1 MSETF
6 MCNGSLFLVGLLAA
20 ASFAFV
26 SVEARAQDDMRLE
39 FGTYAQSKDWCKLNR
54 ADQKG
59 PDYTEKR
66 AYINLS
72 ATEMNWQDTV
82 ARITNVSVEGNR
94 INLAL
99 DVTSPGKS
107 ESKTYQL
114 IRKSQKIFVLAGI
127 NFFYCSDYQPNPR
140 LGR

>member
-1 MSETF
+1 MR
-6 MCNGSLFLVGLLAA
+6 NGSFFLLAGLAA
-20 ASFAFV
+20 AGLAFGALA
-26 SVEARAQDDMRLE
+26 ARAQDDMRLE
-39 FGTYAQSKDWCKLNR
+39 FGTYAQNKAWCKLNR

-72 ATEMNWQDTV
+72 ASEMNWQDTV
-82 ARITNVSVEGNR
+82 GRITNVSIEGNR

-99 DVTSPGKS
+99 ELTSPGKT
-107 ESKTYQL
+107 EAKTLQL
-114 IRKSQKIFVLAGI
+114 VRKDKKIFVLAGV
-127 NFFYCSDYQPNPR
+127 NFFYCSNYQPNPR

>member
-1 MSETF
+1 MR
-6 MCNGSLFLVGLLAA
+6 NGSLFLLGALTAACLASGA
-20 ASFAFV
+20 VAS
-26 SVEARAQDDMRLE
+26 RAQDEIRLD
-39 FGTYAQSKDWCKLNR
+39 FGTYAQNKDWCKVNR
-54 ADQKG
+54 ADQQG

-66 AYINLS
+66 AFINLS

-82 ARITNVSVEGNR
+82 GRITNVSVEGSR

-99 DVTSPGKS
+99 ELTSPGKT
-107 ESKTYQL
+107 EAKTLQL

-127 NFFYCSDYQPNPR
+127 NFFYCSNYQPNPR

>member
-1 MSETF
+1 MRNRSF
-6 MCNGSLFLVGLLAA
+6 SLFAALAA
-20 ASFAFV
+20 AGVALGG
-26 SVEARAQDDMRLE
+26 VEARAQDDMRLE
-39 FGTYAQSKDWCKLNR
+39 FGTYAQSKEWCKLNR

-94 INLAL
+94 INLAI
-99 DVTSPGKS
+99 DVTSPGKT

-114 IRKSQKIFVLAGI
+114 IRKSQKIFVLAGV
-127 NFFYCSDYQPNPR
+127 NFFYCADYQPNPR

>member
-1 MSETF
+1 MRKQSI
-6 MCNGSLFLVGLLAA
+6 FLCAAIAAVCLA
-20 ASFAFV
+20 FGTI
-26 SVEARAQDDMRLE
+26 EAGAQDEIPLE
-39 FGTYAQSKDWCKLNR
+39 FGTYAQNKLWCKLNR

-59 PDYTEKR
+59 SDYTEKR

-82 ARITNVSVEGNR
+82 ARITNVSLEGNR

-99 DVTSPGKS
+99 DVTSPGKT
-107 ESKTYQL
+107 EQKTYQL
-114 IRKSQKIFVLAGI
+114 IRKDKRLFVLAGI
-127 NFFYCSDYQPNPR
+127 NFFHCPDYLPNPR

>member
-1 MSETF
+1 MR
-6 MCNGSLFLVGLLAA
+6 NGSLYSFALLAA
-20 ASFAFV
+20 ACLTFGA
-26 SVEARAQDDMRLE
+26 VEARAQDDMRLE

-72 ATEMNWQDTV
+72 ATEMNWQDSV
-82 ARITNVSVEGNR
+82 GRITNVSVEGNR
-94 INLAL
+94 INLAVEL
-99 DVTSPGKS
+99 TSPGKT
-107 ESKTYQL
+107 EAKTYQL
-114 IRKSQKIFVLAGI
+114 IRKDKSIFVLTGI
-127 NFFYCSDYQPNPR
+127 NFFHCSDYLPNPR

>member
-1 MSETF
+1 MRNRSF
-6 MCNGSLFLVGLLAA
+6 FLFAALAA
-20 ASFAFV
+20 AGLALGG
-26 SVEARAQDDMRLE
+26 VEARAQDDMRLE
-39 FGTYAQSKDWCKLNR
+39 FGTYAQSKEWCKLNR

-94 INLAL
+94 INLAI
-99 DVTSPGKS
+99 DVTSPGKT

-114 IRKSQKIFVLAGI
+114 IRKSQKIFVLAGV
-127 NFFYCSDYQPNPR
+127 NFFYCADYQPNPR

>member
-1 MSETF
+1 MR
-6 MCNGSLFLVGLLAA
+6 NRSLFLFASLAA
-20 ASFAFV
+20 ASLAFGAI
-26 SVEARAQDDMRLE
+26 EARAQDDMRLD

-66 AYINLS
+66 AFINLT

-99 DVTSPGKS
+99 DVTSPGKT
-107 ESKTYQL
+107 ETKTFQL
-114 IRKSQKIFVLAGI
+114 IRKNQKIFVLAGI

>member
-1 MSETF
+1 MRNRSF
-6 MCNGSLFLVGLLAA
+6 FLFAILAA
-20 ASFAFV
+20 ASLGFGGI
-26 SVEARAQDDMRLE
+26 EARAQDDMRLD
-39 FGTYAQSKDWCKLNR
+39 FGTYAQNKDWCKLNR

-72 ATEMNWQDTV
+72 ATEMNWQDTA

-99 DVTSPGKS
+99 EVTSPSKT

-114 IRKSQKIFVLAGI
+114 TRKSQRIFVLGGI
-127 NFFYCSDYQPNPR
+127 NFFYCTDYQPNPR